1 MDLATFRARFP
12 EFARASDTLV
22 VAALADAEG
31 RAGVATGA
39 AWQAQKIA
47 YLAAH
52 LLAVSP
58 GGRLLRTTP
67 GGTSVEGDATTPY
80 LKEYLD
86 LCYAEGAGP
95 QCP

>member
-1 MDLATFRARFP
+1 MDLATFRLRFP
-12 EFARASDTLV
+12 EFVRASDALV
-22 VAALADAEG
+22 SARLADAEV
-31 RAGVATGA
+31 RAGVATGL
-39 AWQAQKIA
+39 AWQEQKIG

-52 LLAVSP
+52 LLAISP
-58 GGRLLRTTP
+58 GGRELRTTP
-67 GGTSVEGDATTPY
+67 EGTSTEGDATSPY